1 MSTPKVLDLVLETS
15 TNPGT
20 GAFVLNG
27 APTGR
32 RSFATALAEGGDVY
46 YYAEDGSQAEWG
58 VGVLEVGAVNT
69 LTRQTILGNT
79 SAGRNPLN
87 FTTEVRVYSGL
98 PGDRIAPLNA
108 DGTLSLASPAEEDA
122 SETAPTT
129 KWTRKRLDALE
140 ATVRQL
146 VETLKADSAAAY
158 VKKAGDEM
166 TGHLTVRVT
175 YSGGRAVRGQYD
187 GGLVK
192 QTGPYQQIGSIT
204 GPYDISTVYCGYLI
218 RLYDATGG
226 EHKFAFRSDNNVYTQ
241 NGRLLNLDEDMKT
254 INDKIE
260 SRVDQKSYD
269 AKIADLQNQLY
280 QRPGVWEYDSA
291 DNRVIWLPFG
301 GMIQSFKT
309 GSVNIFDRVNFPQ
322 YFSNIT
328 SITCTLVS
336 NTGQK
341 RDVTI
346 GRVDNGGFSIMS
358 NIDGGELYV
367 QAIGQR

>member
-1 MSTPKVLDLVLETS
+1 MSSPKVLDLVLETS

-20 GAFVLNG
+20 GALVLNG

-32 RSFATALAEGGDVY
+32 RSFASALAEGGDVY
-46 YYAEDGSQAEWG
+46 YYAEDGSQAERG

-79 SAGRNPLN
+79 SAGQNPLN
-87 FTTEVRVYSGL
+87 FTTEMRVYSGL
-98 PGDRIAPLNA
+98 PGDRVAPLNA
-108 DGTLSLASPAEEDA
+108 DGTLSLASPAADDD
-122 SETAPTT
+122 SETASTT
-129 KWTRKRLDALE
+129 EWTRKRLDALE

-146 VETLKADSAAAY
+146 VETLKADNAATY
-158 VKKAGDEM
+158 VKKAGEEI
-166 TGHLTVRVT
+166 TGHLSVNVK
-175 YSGGRAVRGQYD
+175 YAGGHIVSEQYD

-192 QTGPYQQIGSIT
+192 QMGPYQQIGSIT
-204 GPYDISTVYCGYLI
+204 GPYDISSHYCGYLI

-254 INDKIE
+254 INDNVE
-260 SRVDQKSYD
+260 SFVDQKSYD
-269 AKIADLQNQLY
+269 AKVADLQNQFY
-280 QRPGVWEYDSA
+280 RRPGVWEYDSA
-291 DNRVIWLPFG
+291 DNRVNCLPFG

-309 GSVNIFDRVNFPQ
+309 GSVDIFDRVNFPQ
-322 YFSNIT
+322 VFSNIT
-328 SITCTLVS
+328 SITCELVS
-336 NTGQK
+336 NPGQR

-346 GRVDNGGFSIMS
+346 GRLDNRGFSVMS
-358 NIDGGELYV
+358 NIDGGELFV

>member
-58 VGVLEVGAVNT
+58 VGALEVGAVNT

-108 DGTLSLASPAEEDA
+108 DGTLSLASPADEDD

-146 VETLKADSAAAY
+146 VETLKADSAATY

-166 TGHLTVRVT
+166 EGNLTVNVRYAGAT
-175 YSGGRAVRGQYD
+175 TPGEIYTGGTVRQI
-187 GGLVK
+187 
-192 QTGPYQQIGSIT
+192 GPYAKIAATLS
-204 GPYDISTVYCGYLI
+204 PYDVAGKYAGYLM
-218 RLYDATGG
+218 RLYDAAGV
-226 EHKFAFRSDNNVYTQ
+226 EHKFAFRNDDNIYTE
-241 NGRLLNLDEDMKT
+241 NGRLLNDGEDLKSLKASISGRVDWASYNAKVKDFQGQIWNRPTADEFNSGD
-254 INDKIE
+254 
-260 SRVDQKSYD
+260 SRV
-269 AKIADLQNQLY
+269 IL
-280 QRPGVWEYDSA
+280 
-291 DNRVIWLPFG
+291 LPFY
-301 GMIQSFKT
+301 GMIQSFKS
-309 GSVNIFDRVNFPQ
+309 GGVGLYSRINFPRA
-322 YFSNIT
+322 FSSVS
-328 SITCTLVS
+328 SIACTLVS
-336 NTGQK
+336 NTGQR

-346 GRVDNGGFSIMS
+346 GRVDNGGFSVMS
-358 NIDGGELYV
+358 NLDGSELYV
-367 QAIGQR
+367 QAIGKR